1 MAERERRV
9 ISLVGGG
16 GKTTTMY
23 ALAEIF
29 REEGKKVI
37 VTTSTHLQT
46 PPEEIRAR
54 NIEEVRSLWKSDQ
67 IAVIGTDCEGN
78 KNLAAGDQ
86 AAVNQMEIDGQKIA
100 EKSVRKMSI
109 PEPVFLQEVLQEAEV
124 VLIEADG
131 AKHLPCKVPI
141 EKEPVIIPE
150 CTDVIA
156 VVGMDALGKP
166 LEEVCFRKDLAVQF
180 FNTSYKHLMAEED
193 VAKILSSVQG
203 ARKGVED
210 RKYCVV
216 LNKCDDE
223 IRKERAEKIRSLLK
237 EKSIENVMI
246 TNCENRQNELKKYFI
261 PA

>member
-37 VTTSTHLQT
+37 VMTSTHLQA
-46 PPEEIRAR
+46 PPEEIRAW

-86 AAVNQMEIDGQKIA
+86 AAVNQMENK
-100 EKSVRKMSI
+100 KSVKKMRMPDSS
-109 PEPVFLQEVLQEAEV
+109 FLQEVLQEAEV

-180 FNTSYKHLMAEED
+180 LNTSYKHLIAEED
-193 VAKILSSVQG
+193 IAKILSSVKG

-246 TNCENRQNELKKYFI
+246 TNCENRQNELKKYF
-261 PA
+261 

>member
-1 MAERERRV
+1 MTEIERRV

-23 ALAEIF
+23 ALAEMF

-54 NIEEVRSLWKSDQ
+54 NIDEVRSLWKSGQ
-67 IAVIGTDCEGN
+67 IAVIGTDCISDKKSES
-78 KNLAAGDQ
+78 
-86 AAVNQMEIDGQKIA
+86 DGQK
-100 EKSVRKMSI
+100 EEKKSVRKMSMPG
-109 PEPVFLQEVLQEAEV
+109 PEFLKEVLQEADI

-156 VVGMDALGKP
+156 VMGMDALGKP

-180 FNTSYKHLMAEED
+180 LDTSYGHLMTED
-193 VAKILSSVQG
+193 DLAKILSSVQG

-210 RKYCVV
+210 RKYYIV

-223 IRKERAEKIRSLLK
+223 IRKERAGKIRSLLK
-237 EKSIENVMI
+237 EQGIENVMI
-246 TNCENRQNELKKYFI
+246 TSHENRKNELKKYFI

>member
-1 MAERERRV
+1 MTEIERRV

-23 ALAEIF
+23 SLAEIF

-46 PPEEIRAR
+46 PSEEIRAR
-54 NIEEVRSLWKSDQ
+54 NIDEVRSLWKSGQ
-67 IAVIGTDCEGN
+67 IAVIGTDCISDKKSES
-78 KNLAAGDQ
+78 
-86 AAVNQMEIDGQKIA
+86 DGQK
-100 EKSVRKMSI
+100 EEKKSVRKMSM
-109 PEPVFLQEVLQEAEV
+109 PEPEFLQEALMEADI

-131 AKHLPCKVPI
+131 AKHFPCKVPI

-150 CTDVIA
+150 CTDVVA
-156 VVGMDALGKP
+156 VMGMDTLGKP

-180 FNTSYKHLMAEED
+180 LNTGYEHLMSED
-193 VAKILSSVQG
+193 DIAKILSSVQG

-210 RKYCVV
+210 RKYYVV

-223 IRKERAEKIRSLLK
+223 ICKERAGKIRSMLK
-237 EKSIENVMI
+237 EKGIENVMI
-246 TNCENRQNELKKYFI
+246 TSHENRQNELKKYFI
-261 PA
+261 PV

>member
-67 IAVIGTDCEGN
+67 IAVIGTDCESN

-86 AAVNQMEIDGQKIA
+86 AAVNQME
-100 EKSVRKMSI
+100 
-109 PEPVFLQEVLQEAEV
+109 
-124 VLIEADG
+124 LIEADG

-180 FNTSYKHLMAEED
+180 LNTSYKHLMAEED
-193 VAKILSSVQG
+193 IAKILSSVQG

-223 IRKERAEKIRSLLK
+223 IRKERAAKIRSLLK

-246 TNCENRQNELKKYFI
+246 TSCENRQNELKKYF
-261 PA
+261 

>member
-46 PPEEIRAR
+46 SPEEIRAW

-67 IAVIGTDCEGN
+67 IAVIGTDCESN

-86 AAVNQMEIDGQKIA
+86 AAVNQMENK
-100 EKSVRKMSI
+100 KSVKKMRMPDSS
-109 PEPVFLQEVLQEAEV
+109 FLQEVLQEAEV

-150 CTDVIA
+150 CTDVIE
-156 VVGMDALGKP
+156 VV
-166 LEEVCFRKDLAVQF
+166 
-180 FNTSYKHLMAEED
+180 
-193 VAKILSSVQG
+193 
-203 ARKGVED
+203 
-210 RKYCVV
+210 
-216 LNKCDDE
+216 
-223 IRKERAEKIRSLLK
+223 
-237 EKSIENVMI
+237 
-246 TNCENRQNELKKYFI
+246 
-261 PA
+261 

>member
-1 MAERERRV
+1 MRERRV

-29 REEGKKVI
+29 REAGKKVV
-37 VTTSTHLQT
+37 VTTSTHLQA

-54 NIEEVRSLWKSDQ
+54 NTGEVRSLWEAGQS
-67 IAVIGTDCEGN
+67 AVIGTDCESN
-78 KNLAAGDQ
+78 KNLVAG
-86 AAVNQMEIDGQKIA
+86 GQVENKR
-100 EKSVRKMSI
+100 SVRKMSM
-109 PEPVFLQEVLQEAEV
+109 PDTSFLQEILQEAEV

-141 EKEPVIIPE
+141 EKEPVIISE

-156 VVGMDALGKP
+156 VMGMDALGKP
-166 LEEVCFRKDLAVQF
+166 LDEVCFRKDLAVQF
-180 FNTSYKHLMAEED
+180 LNTDYKHLMTEED
-193 VAKILSSVQG
+193 IAKILSSVQG

-210 RKYCVV
+210 REYYVV
-216 LNKCDDE
+216 LNKCDDK
-223 IRKERAEKIRSLLK
+223 IRKERAGKIRSLLK
-237 EKSIENVMI
+237 EQGIENVMI
-246 TNCENRQNELKKYFI
+246 TSHENRNNELKKYFI

>member
-1 MAERERRV
+1 MRSSV
-9 ISLVGGG
+9 QIV
-16 GKTTTMY
+16 
-23 ALAEIF
+23 
-29 REEGKKVI
+29 KVI
-37 VTTSTHLQT
+37 RILQQEMRQT
-46 PPEEIRAR
+46 
-54 NIEEVRSLWKSDQ
+54 
-67 IAVIGTDCEGN
+67 
-78 KNLAAGDQ
+78 
-86 AAVNQMEIDGQKIA
+86 VNQMENK
-100 EKSVRKMSI
+100 KSVKKMRMPDGS
-109 PEPVFLQEVLQEAEV
+109 FLQEVLQEAEV

-180 FNTSYKHLMAEED
+180 LNTSYKHLIAEED
-193 VAKILSSVQG
+193 IAKILSSVQG

-223 IRKERAEKIRSLLK
+223 IRKEQAKIRSLLK

-246 TNCENRQNELKKYFI
+246 TNCENRQNELKKYF
-261 PA
+261 